1 MGEPINQNIGS
12 LIPTPPVCLPKC
24 PRARYGSSD
33 CVCVCVSP
41 SLKNIISLFLTFEYD
56 IFLEDQERRKK

>member
-1 MGEPINQNIGS
+1 M
-12 LIPTPPVCLPKC
+12 
-24 PRARYGSSD
+24 SSGKIQKLGL